1 MSDTAAAHNEAHAE
15 PKYLIIF
22 AWLFVLTVIEVA
34 VVFLPSSWWLFIA
47 ASLVILAAVKASLVA
62 IYFMHLKFEKL
73 VIWWIAVIPVILCVF
88 LIFMLI
94 PELA

>member
-1 MSDTAAAHNEAHAE
+1 MADTAAAHNEAHAE
-15 PKYLIIF
+15 PNYLAVF
-22 AWLFVLTVIEVA
+22 GWLFVLTVVEVG
-34 VVFLPSSWWLFIA
+34 VIFLPIPQLLIA

-62 IYFMHLKFEKL
+62 IYFMHLKFERL

>member
-1 MSDTAAAHNEAHAE
+1 MADTAAAHNEAHAE
-15 PKYLIIF
+15 PNYLAVF
-22 AWLFVLTVIEVA
+22 GWLFVLTVIEVG
-34 VVFLPSSWWLFIA
+34 VIFLPIPKLAIA

-62 IYFMHLKFEKL
+62 IYFMHLKFERV

>member
-1 MSDTAAAHNEAHAE
+1 MADTAAAHNEAHAE
-15 PKYLIIF
+15 PNYLAVF
-22 AWLFVLTVIEVA
+22 GWLFVLTVIEVGVIFVPIPKLA
-34 VVFLPSSWWLFIA
+34 IA

>member
-1 MSDTAAAHNEAHAE
+1 MADTAAAHNEAHAE
-15 PKYLIIF
+15 PNYLAVF
-22 AWLFVLTVIEVA
+22 GWLFVLTVIEVG
-34 VVFLPSSWWLFIA
+34 VIFLPIPKLLIA

-62 IYFMHLKFEKL
+62 IYFMHLKFERL

>member
-1 MSDTAAAHNEAHAE
+1 MADTAAAHNEAHAE
-15 PKYLIIF
+15 PNYLAVF
-22 AWLFVLTVIEVA
+22 GWLFVLTVIEVG
-34 VVFLPSSWWLFIA
+34 VIFLPIPKLLIA

-62 IYFMHLKFEKL
+62 IYFMHLKFERV